1 MSRVCEIC
9 GKGNMFGNTVSHAKN
24 RTRRTW
30 RPNLLEVKTIVN
42 GTPKTVKLCA
52 RCLKSGNIVK
62 QV

>member
-1 MSRVCEIC
+1 
-9 GKGNMFGNTVSHAKN
+9 MFGNTVSHAKN